1 MDKHAM
7 LRSITFG
14 QPAEEETD
22 VLSTH
27 FVETNHW
34 QRLYRADIDVVY
46 KPKGFGKERP
56 LLLASVEEHRT
67 LR

>member
-14 QPAEEETD
+14 QRAEEETD
-22 VLSTH
+22 VLSTY
-27 FVETNHW
+27 FVETDHW
-34 QRLYRADIDVVY
+34 QRLYRGISTLCT
-46 KPKGFGKERP
+46 GQRFGKERP